1 MALLYYERKFSISIL
16 AIVIVSI
23 FGSPVFGQDS
33 DPESLYQE
41 AINLI
46 NLGKY
51 QEAIELFDKIL
62 EIVPEHENSLNN
74 KGAALLKLEKFEEA
88 IEFFDDIL
96 QIYPK
101 NEDVMNNMGIA
112 LIELERYEEA
122 IDLYNRI
129 LEINPDNL
137 AAIDNRRIA
146 FEAIGI
152 EYIKNSK
159 FIAYVQIEIRNS
171 QGNLVGYL
179 ESDVI
184 KYLPHSLTDEFL
196 DSYPVK
202 EVVSK
207 KDQSYEVRKILKT
220 QYIEK
225 DDFVGA
231 TILQSHDTKPYF
243 TLFFAAHHG
252 ITLEKGDTVKVLWT
266 ILRAID

>member
-1 MALLYYERKFSISIL
+1 VNLCPFYQFLIRIRFLFKKIKLVLLYYGRKFSISIL
-16 AIVIVSI
+16 AVVIVSI
-23 FGSPVFGQDS
+23 FCSPVFGQDS

-51 QEAIELFDKIL
+51 QEAIDLFDKIL
-62 EIVPEHENSLNN
+62 QIVPEHENSLNN
-74 KGAALLKLEKFEEA
+74 KGAVLLKLEKYEEA
-88 IEFFDDIL
+88 IE
-96 QIYPK
+96 
-101 NEDVMNNMGIA
+101 
-112 LIELERYEEA
+112 
-122 IDLYNRI
+122 LYNRI
-129 LEINPDNL
+129 LEIDPDNVS
-137 AAIDNRRIA
+137 AIGNRRIA

-202 EVVSK
+202 DVVSK
-207 KDQSYEVRKILKT
+207 KDQSYEVRKILQT

-231 TILQSHDTKPYF
+231 TRLQSPDTKPYF
-243 TLFFAAHHG
+243 TLFFASHHG